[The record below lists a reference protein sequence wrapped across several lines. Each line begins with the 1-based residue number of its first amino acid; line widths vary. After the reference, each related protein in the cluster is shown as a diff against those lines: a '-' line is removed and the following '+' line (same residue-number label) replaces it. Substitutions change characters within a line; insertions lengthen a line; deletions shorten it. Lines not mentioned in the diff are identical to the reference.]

1 MSQVCERLGCDS
13 EAGRLQADWT
23 PAPAGPRKE
32 NNSYSQSQTV
42 IPKYTSSQETGS
54 VMNDPKRPQEG
65 SVGTGPRIK
74 RMSLVPRGKEDAVK
88 HTEDVNS
95 QAREML

>member
-1 MSQVCERLGCDS
+1 M
-13 EAGRLQADWT
+13 
-23 PAPAGPRKE
+23 
-32 NNSYSQSQTV
+32 
-42 IPKYTSSQETGS
+42 TS
-54 VMNDPKRPQEG
+54 QEG
-65 SVGTGPRIK
+65 SVEMGPRIK